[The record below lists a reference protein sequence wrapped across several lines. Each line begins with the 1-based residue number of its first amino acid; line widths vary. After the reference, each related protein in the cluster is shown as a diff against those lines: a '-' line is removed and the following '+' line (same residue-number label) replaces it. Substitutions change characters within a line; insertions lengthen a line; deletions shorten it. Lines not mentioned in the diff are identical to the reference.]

1 MRNNIFSFADT
12 YWLQLSGTAMGTSAA
27 CAYATLTYGH
37 YENTILLPTFRDNI
51 LYYQRYID
59 DVFGIWIPPARD
71 KATTWNQFKN
81 TLNGWGNLEWSVQEL
96 SNQSQFLDLN
106 VTIRNSSLAFSTFQ
120 KPLNLYLY
128 IPPLSAHPHS
138 CFKGLIK
145 GELNRYWRQNSP
157 VDFQELVTKFL
168 ERLHTS
174 GHPLEKLYP
183 LFTQAA
189 ATLDNPQQPRT
200 NTATNNTLFIHWT
213 HHPRGIQRNHIH
225 QAYTQTLQAQD
236 IHDNMIIAMSRPK
249 NLRDVLTRAKLSL
262 PDGMSIESFISKIS

>member
-1 MRNNIFSFADT
+1 VKQLKAKPADST
-12 YWLQLSGTAMGTSAA
+12 SAVVPSPPPPAETAKVTSPLAVSGSKKGTADAA
-27 CAYATLTYGH
+27 KSTVGAIAIVSDGISVNAVV
-37 YENTILLPTFRDNI
+37 NTVTQADCEES
-51 LYYQRYID
+51 
-59 DVFGIWIPPARD
+59 
-71 KATTWNQFKN
+71 
-81 TLNGWGNLEWSVQEL
+81 LEEEETP

-106 VTIRNSSLAFSTFQ
+106 VTIRNSSLAFSSFQ

-168 ERLHTS
+168 ERLHAR

-200 NTATNNTLFIHWT
+200 NTATNNTQFIHWT
-213 HHPRGIQRNHIH
+213 HHPRGIQRNYIR

-236 IHDNMIIAMSRPK
+236 IHDNLIIAMSRPK

-262 PDGMSIESFISKIS
+262 PDGMSIESFISKMSRS